1 MEKHKI
7 EWKDFQSLIKLYEPR
22 WYQKDVLQNKSIKK
36 IIRGGRRVGKTEIM
50 CLTALYKAITNPS
63 FKIMFAAPYKS
74 QVKIFFEKIK
84 SIINNSSLSS
94 PTLRTTSTNVI
105 EMKFNNDSLIIG
117 RTKDEVHFCEQ
128 EADMILIDDCDYF
141 TDAEIDTILAI
152 AHECDNVEVLL
163 ASTPTGEK
171 NRFWQIC
178 TAPNTSYQEFH
189 FPSIINPG
197 WNLGAENGFKMQMSE
212 DQYRHEIMAEF
223 D

>member
-105 EMKFNNDSLIIG
+105 EMKFNKSLN
-117 RTKDEVHFCEQ
+117 F
-128 EADMILIDDCDYF
+128 
-141 TDAEIDTILAI
+141 
-152 AHECDNVEVLL
+152 
-163 ASTPTGEK
+163 ASELYVRALNELKYNASDVVSQLFEK
-171 NRFWQIC
+171 K
-178 TAPNTSYQEFH
+178 YQE
-189 FPSIINPG
+189 IKTK
-197 WNLGAENGFKMQMSE
+197 L
-212 DQYRHEIMAEF
+212 
-223 D
+223 